1 MINLKNK
8 ICLVTGSNGYI
19 GKSICKKLKNLGAKV
34 LETDFKNAK
43 KKSKQFA
50 LADLNNEKDLKHLYD
65 SVKKYKKID
74 VLVNNHGYL
83 AADEINKNIFYN
95 NEYIKLNL
103 DATIKLTEKL
113 LPLLKNSKSAS
124 IINISSIYGF
134 MAYDKS
140 LYIGTNMV
148 APIAYG
154 VSKGGLTQFSK
165 LLASK
170 FGPRIRVNT
179 LSPGGVFRNQPKKFL
194 KRYISKTP
202 LKRLADENEIAD
214 GVVFLASDLSSYITG
229 HNLVID
235 GGYSIT

>member
-50 LADLNNEKDLKHLYD
+50 LADLNNEKDLNHLYE

-95 NEYIKLNL
+95 NKYIK
-103 DATIKLTEKL
+103 
-113 LPLLKNSKSAS
+113 
-124 IINISSIYGF
+124 
-134 MAYDKS
+134 
-140 LYIGTNMV
+140 
-148 APIAYG
+148 
-154 VSKGGLTQFSK
+154 
-165 LLASK
+165 
-170 FGPRIRVNT
+170 
-179 LSPGGVFRNQPKKFL
+179 
-194 KRYISKTP
+194 
-202 LKRLADENEIAD
+202 
-214 GVVFLASDLSSYITG
+214 
-229 HNLVID
+229 
-235 GGYSIT
+235 